1 MKHQTFAR
9 FFYLQ
14 ARIGVARFFSALIL
28 ACLFAVPISAQTN
41 PKISVQGTLKSS
53 NGATVA
59 DGTYAV
65 TFNLYDVP
73 TGGTV
78 LWFEDAMVE
87 VLGGIYTH
95 YLGANKPLVA
105 GQFNKTL
112 YLGVKV
118 NNYEL
123 VPRTEFS
130 YAPYAFSVAFAQ
142 SALSAEKVVCSG
154 AVGDVKYSILNPTD
168 FAKENGDCW
177 VPMDGRSLAGSK
189 LATHSSSYNQ
199 ANLPDAGGMFF
210 RAQEFSNSPNNDPDR
225 TPGSS
230 IATVQADDFKSHNHG
245 AILDR
250 YISSVETR
258 INPTH
263 YQTGKVDLPANGW
276 LSSVPVP
283 TQATYLW
290 TGDNDQNGGDTFGI
304 DFYSNSTDRSTSNAG
319 HTETRPKNLNL
330 WVYIRIN

>member
-1 MKHQTFAR
+1 MKHLTFAR
-9 FFYLQ
+9 FLHLR
-14 ARIGVARFFSALIL
+14 AGVARIAAVLALSCLFSAAL
-28 ACLFAVPISAQTN
+28 SAQNN
-41 PKISVQGTLKSS
+41 PKISVQGTLKSA

-59 DGTYAV
+59 DGPYTV

-78 LWFEDAMVE
+78 LWFEEATVE

-105 GQFNKTL
+105 GQFNKAL

-130 YAPYAFSVAFAQ
+130 YAPYAFSVAAAQ
-142 SALSAEKVVCSG
+142 TVVCSG

-177 VPMDGRSLAGSK
+177 VPMDGRSLAGSR

-199 ANLPDAGGMFF
+199 THLPDAGGMFF
-210 RAQEFSNSPNNDPDR
+210 RAQEFSNSPNNDPER
-225 TPGSS
+225 TSS
-230 IATVQADDFKSHNHG
+230 NPIAEIQSEALKGHEHEYGDSYPTRFDIVEEGTLGTPQTNPVSNTYYLTPYTNMEAASSL
-245 AILDR
+245 AWISR
-250 YISSVETR
+250 Y
-258 INPTH
+258 
-263 YQTGKVDLPANGW
+263 D
-276 LSSVPVP
+276 
-283 TQATYLW
+283 
-290 TGDNDQNGGDTFGI
+290 GDNGKDYTLQIWKYQEHRLTTTVGG
-304 DFYSNSTDRSTSNAG
+304 S
-319 HTETRPKNLNL
+319 ETRPKNLNL

>member
-14 ARIGVARFFSALIL
+14 TRIGVARFFSALIL

-95 YLGANKPLVA
+95 YLGTNKPLVA
-105 GQFNKTL
+105 ADFIKTL

-130 YAPYAFSVAFAQ
+130 YAPYAFSVATV
-142 SALSAEKVVCSG
+142 SCSG

-168 FAKENGDCW
+168 FVKENGDCW
-177 VPMDGRSLAGSK
+177 VPMDGRSLAGSR
-189 LATHSSSYNQ
+189 LAAHTSSYNH
-199 ANLPDAGGMFF
+199 ANLPDAGGLFF
-210 RAQEFSNSPNNDPDR
+210 RAQEFSGGGDRDPNRTNTSPIAEFQADLLGSHTHTMQNAGEHTHQYNDRHINEDWIHPQGGTSFSDMHAGGDN
-225 TPGSS
+225 TPGFDEIRTTEKSS
-230 IATVQADDFKSHNHG
+230 EHTH
-245 AILDR
+245 
-250 YISSVETR
+250 T
-258 INPTH
+258 INT
-263 YQTGKVDLPANGW
+263 A
-276 LSSVPVP
+276 
-283 TQATYLW
+283 
-290 TGDNDQNGGDTFGI
+290 GGP
-304 DFYSNSTDRSTSNAG
+304 
-319 HTETRPKNLNL
+319 ETRPKNLNL

>member
-1 MKHQTFAR
+1 MKHLTFAR
-9 FFYLQ
+9 FLHLHAGA
-14 ARIGVARFFSALIL
+14 ARIAAVLALSCLFSAAL
-28 ACLFAVPISAQTN
+28 SAQNN
-41 PKISVQGTLKSS
+41 PKISVQGTLKSA

-59 DGTYAV
+59 DGPYTV

-78 LWFEDAMVE
+78 LWFEDATVE

-105 GQFNKTL
+105 GQFNKAL

-130 YAPYAFSVAFAQ
+130 YAPYAFSVAAAQ
-142 SALSAEKVVCSG
+142 TVVCSG

-177 VPMDGRSLAGSK
+177 VPMDGRSLAGSR
-189 LATHSSSYNQ
+189 LATHTSSYNH
-199 ANLPDAGGMFF
+199 ANLPDAGGLFF
-210 RAQEFSNSPNNDPDR
+210 RAQEFSGGGDQDPNRTNTTPIAEIQTDLLGSHTHTMQSDGAHTHAYHDRGICEPPNCNNPNNDDHADGDGTPNYDFSR
-225 TPGSS
+225 TTES
-230 IATVQADDFKSHNHG
+230 AG
-245 AILDR
+245 AH
-250 YISSVETR
+250 
-258 INPTH
+258 TH
-263 YQTGKVDLPANGW
+263 T
-276 LSSVPVP
+276 
-283 TQATYLW
+283 
-290 TGDNDQNGGDTFGI
+290 I
-304 DFYSNSTDRSTSNAG
+304 NSTGGS
-319 HTETRPKNLNL
+319 ETRPKNLNL